1 MHLLYFEDRHLLLFF
16 KYSLSASKRF
26 LLFNS
31 LNILSNPSASNS
43 SLLLSS
49 IFSLNVFKDFSSSF
63 KSFSNLSSFNK
74 YSSSYSL
81 SLLSLSPLSLSLSL
95 SFPLSSL
102 SSLSSL
108 TSLLSLSSL
117 FPPMGLAILSLL
129 SFDIFITPPSL

>member
-81 SLLSLSPLSLSLSL
+81 SLLSLSSLSLSL